1 MTIKCAAVV
10 GQANNP
16 LYLQAFEAS
25 SEEETLQFHHI
36 VHCSLDAVEGKLSAP
51 KRNPGEPSDCYLGML
66 YPTEEYKVFG
76 YVSNT
81 KIKFMLVLSE
91 PIPKDDE
98 LRHIFRRFHAT
109 YVDAASNPFYTIN
122 TALTSKSFDASVRT
136 IATAI

>member
-1 MTIKCAAVV
+1 MTIKCAAVI

-16 LYLQAFEAS
+16 LYLEAFDVN

-36 VHCSLDAVEGKLSAP
+36 VHCSLDAVEGKFSAP
-51 KRNPGEPSDCYLGML
+51 QKNSGDSTDSYLGML
-66 YPTEEYKVFG
+66 YPTEDHKVFG

-98 LRHIFRRFHAT
+98 LRMIFRRFHAA
-109 YVDAASNPFYTIN
+109 YVDAVSNPFYTIN
-122 TALTSKSFDASVRT
+122 TAIPSKSFDASVRT
-136 IATAI
+136 IITTV